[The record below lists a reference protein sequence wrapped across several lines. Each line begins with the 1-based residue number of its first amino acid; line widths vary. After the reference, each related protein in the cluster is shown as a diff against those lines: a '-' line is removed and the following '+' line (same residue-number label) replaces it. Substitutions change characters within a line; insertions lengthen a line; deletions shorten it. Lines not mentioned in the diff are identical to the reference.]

1 MNNTCAQES
10 LKKFRLTIERLEPS
24 KQIAAAKWL
33 EGVVVAQALT
43 NEEREEIV
51 EAANEYVGKA
61 EEEKYVEAVNA
72 LVEYL
77 ELVEKNKG
85 AERKRSKRRD
95 VSVN

>member
-1 MNNTCAQES
+1 MNDTCAQES